1 MYIFNVLFYV
11 NDFINIEYFE
21 KYLSSLS
28 DQQKITN
35 IYSLMFMLYMLL
47 YKKKYSNPT
56 KYLLPEIKSN
66 PNLNILFEYHSKYND
81 SDLYYKL
88 KNEKFDIKEY
98 SKFKISKL
106 IELSKN
112 SLVKVRYEILDI
124 FLRLLHIESNIIFNI
139 KNNTINT
146 KLIEEYKNN
155 IKDLIVEIDNISNKS
170 NNNIKNLYEYSRLLN
185 DFINL
190 GIFDYRTEYNKLDI
204 TIKDYIKT
212 TEETIKSI

>member
-28 DQQKITN
+28 DHQKITN